1 MSAAAAVL
9 RNCRR
14 VSDGRLEKGIE
25 SALASQVAAQLSFH
39 IWQLCKFDSSR
50 KFEDQEKEKINKCI
64 CQQRLRI
71 QLPVTCF

>member
-25 SALASQVAAQLSFH
+25 FALASQVAAQLSIFGNCASLTPH
-39 IWQLCKFDSSR
+39 ANSKIR
-50 KFEDQEKEKINKCI
+50 KKRK
-64 CQQRLRI
+64 
-71 QLPVTCF
+71 